1 MASNQSI
8 FDRLNLSSGERR
20 LVMFVLV
27 VLMCALAWMV
37 WGMIP
42 DPRETQKKIKKE
54 KTQLISFEKG
64 IAITYTTHKG
74 DTLSTIAKKHKTTA
88 EAIAKAND
96 ITPPNDIEPDKKLKI
111 SKIPLYEDKIR
122 TLEGL
127 GSAVMPIE
135 QEFTMRRTI
144 NNLTAA
150 NGVRVTRLGR
160 TTTKTNEFFQEKTM
174 RVDFSSKESDLVNF
188 LWKLGG
194 SESMVRV
201 SDLLIKPDKNRY
213 RLDGWMNL
221 TASYQKDPKATQPKP
236 VAAKPATEAKPEPVA
251 AKSKSEPVAA
261 KSKPAKPETKADET
275 KPAKPKTKSSGN
287 KRTVPKRTIPTRPV
301 RKTQ

>member
-8 FDRLNLSSGERR
+8 FDKLNLSSGERR

-42 DPRETQKKIKKE
+42 DPGETQKKIAKA
-54 KTQLISFEKG
+54 KTQLNSFTNE
-64 IAITYTTHKG
+64 
-74 DTLSTIAKKHKTTA
+74 
-88 EAIAKAND
+88 
-96 ITPPNDIEPDKKLKI
+96 I
-111 SKIPLYEDKIR
+111 SKAQLYEGKIR

-160 TTTKTNEFFQEKTM
+160 TTTKTNEFFHEKTM
-174 RVDFSSKESDLVNF
+174 RIDFSSKESDVVNF

-194 SESMVRV
+194 SDSMVRV

-236 VAAKPATEAKPEPVA
+236 AAAKPATEAKAEPVA
-251 AKSKSEPVAA
+251 AKPKP
-261 KSKPAKPETKADET
+261 KPAKPETKADET
-275 KPAKPKTKSSGN
+275 KPAKPKTKPSGS
-287 KRTVPKRTIPTRPV
+287 KRTVPRRV

>member
-8 FDRLNLSSGERR
+8 FDKLNLSSGERR

-42 DPRETQKKIKKE
+42 DPAATRQKITKAGQDLAHFQGEIDNTDKYNRR
-54 KTQLISFEKG
+54 ISE
-64 IAITYTTHKG
+64 
-74 DTLSTIAKKHKTTA
+74 
-88 EAIAKAND
+88 
-96 ITPPNDIEPDKKLKI
+96 
-111 SKIPLYEDKIR
+111 
-122 TLEGL
+122 LEGM
-127 GSAVMPIE
+127 GSAVVPVE

-144 NNLTAA
+144 NSLTAA

-160 TTTKTNEFFQEKTM
+160 MTTKTNEFFHEKTM
-174 RVDFSSKESDLVNF
+174 RIDFSSKENDIVKF

-194 SESMVRV
+194 SDSMVRV
-201 SDLLIKPDKNRY
+201 SDMLIKPDKNRY

-221 TASYQKDPKATQPKP
+221 TASYQKHPKATQ
-236 VAAKPATEAKPEPVA
+236 AKPAASAKPAAAEAKPEPVA
-251 AKSKSEPVAA
+251 AKPEPT
-261 KSKPAKPETKADET
+261 KPEAGSRRGSRGPDGNFGDSRDTPQQPAAT
-275 KPAKPKTKSSGN
+275 QPKPDAG

>member
-1 MASNQSI
+1 MASNESI

-27 VLMCALAWMV
+27 VLMCELAWMV

-42 DPRETQKKIKKE
+42 DPGETQKKIATA
-54 KTQLISFEKG
+54 KTQLNSFEN
-64 IAITYTTHKG
+64 
-74 DTLSTIAKKHKTTA
+74 
-88 EAIAKAND
+88 E
-96 ITPPNDIEPDKKLKI
+96 I
-111 SKIPLYEDKIR
+111 SKAQLYEGKIR

-160 TTTKTNEFFQEKTM
+160 TTTKTNEFFHEKTM
-174 RVDFSSKESDLVNF
+174 RIDFSSKESDVVNF

-194 SESMVRV
+194 SDSMVRV

-236 VAAKPATEAKPEPVA
+236 AAAKPATEAKAEPVA
-251 AKSKSEPVAA
+251 AKP
-261 KSKPAKPETKADET
+261 KPAKPETKADET
-275 KPAKPKTKSSGN
+275 KPAKPKTKPSGS
-287 KRTVPKRTIPTRPV
+287 KRTVPTTRRV

>member
-8 FDRLNLSSGERR
+8 FDKLNLSSGERR

-42 DPRETQKKIKKE
+42 DPAATRQKITKAGQDLAHFQGEIVNADKYNRR
-54 KTQLISFEKG
+54 ISE
-64 IAITYTTHKG
+64 
-74 DTLSTIAKKHKTTA
+74 
-88 EAIAKAND
+88 
-96 ITPPNDIEPDKKLKI
+96 
-111 SKIPLYEDKIR
+111 
-122 TLEGL
+122 LEGM
-127 GSAVMPIE
+127 GSAVVPVE

-160 TTTKTNEFFQEKTM
+160 MTTKTNEFFHEKTM
-174 RVDFSSKESDLVNF
+174 RIDFSSKESDIVKF

-194 SESMVRV
+194 SDSMVRV
-201 SDLLIKPDKNRY
+201 SDMRVRPDKNRY
-213 RLDGWMNL
+213 RLEGWMNL
-221 TASYQKDPKATQPKP
+221 TASYQKDPKAVRTQPAA
-236 VAAKPATEAKPEPVA
+236 VAEAKPAAIEAKP
-251 AKSKSEPVAA
+251 
-261 KSKPAKPETKADET
+261 KPAKPETKPEKT
-275 KPAKPKTKSSGN
+275 KPAKPETKPSGGRR
-287 KRTVPKRTIPTRPV
+287 KVPTRSVPRPV